1 MGNKSYSFSVYSV
14 NDDLLSRVPYK
25 GDMHIHTYYS
35 DGIESPAY
43 VASSCRKIG
52 LDFVAITDHG
62 KYFPS
67 IEAID
72 TFKDLDL
79 DFKIFPGEEVHPLI
93 GKFLR

>member
-1 MGNKSYSFSVYSV
+1 
-14 NDDLLSRVPYK
+14 
-25 GDMHIHTYYS
+25 
-35 DGIESPAY
+35 

-52 LDFVAITDHG
+52 LDFVTITDHG

-67 IEAID
+67 IEVID